1 MRKRIVLALVAILC
15 VFSIGF
21 VSPKLVKASANQDGD
36 IKVTGE
42 VEDQESYQSYMEQLV
57 SAWNEEDFEGVLEES
72 ADQLSEEDRK
82 DYEAWAKLQKSSGEY
97 QSILEENFSEADG
110 IISATMIVSYEN
122 KKLQFIFTF
131 NDDQIDV
138 DVEEYVEVQ
147 VSLGER
153 MKDAG
158 INTVLSIAIVFSVLI
173 FIAFIISLFKY
184 IPKLFG
190 LDKKEETPVVAT
202 APAAPVAE
210 VEDVTDD
217 TELVAVITAAIMAS
231 MGSEAPED
239 GLVISSIKRRTGS
252 KWKRS

>member
-15 VFSIGF
+15 VFSIGI
-21 VSPKLVKASANQDGD
+21 VSPKIVQASANQDGD

-42 VEDQESYQSYMEQLV
+42 VEGQEGYQSYMEQLV
-57 SAWNEEDFEGVLEES
+57 SAWNAEDFEAALEEG
-72 ADQLSEEDRK
+72 ADELTDDVKK

-97 QSILEENFSEADG
+97 KSILEENFTEADG
-110 IISATMIVSYEN
+110 TVTATMLVSYEN
-122 KKLQFIFTF
+122 KKLMFTF
-131 NDDQIDV
+131 SFSGEQVDV

-147 VSLGER
+147 TPLGER

-158 INTVLSIAIVFSVLI
+158 INTVLSIGIVFIVLI
-173 FIAFIISLFKY
+173 FIAFIISLMKY

-190 LDKKEETPVVAT
+190 LDKKEEAPAVAT
-202 APAAPVAE
+202 APATPVVEA
-210 VEDVTDD
+210 EDVTDD

-231 MGSEAPED
+231 LGSEAPED
-239 GLVISSIKRRTGS
+239 GLVISSIKRRAGS

>member
-1 MRKRIVLALVAILC
+1 MRKRIVSALVAILC
-15 VFSIGF
+15 VFSIVF
-21 VSPKLVKASANQDGD
+21 ASPKIVQASANQDGD

-72 ADQLSEEDRK
+72 ADQLSEEDKK
-82 DYEAWAKLQKSSGEY
+82 DYEAWAKLQQSSGEY
-97 QSILEENFSEADG
+97 QSIIEENFTEADG
-110 IISATMIVSYEN
+110 TVTATMLVSYEN
-122 KKLQFIFTF
+122 KKLTFTF
-131 NDDQIDV
+131 SFTGEQVDV

-158 INTVLSIAIVFSVLI
+158 INTILSIAIVFIVLI
-173 FIAFIISLFKY
+173 FIAFIISLMKY

-190 LDKKEETPVVAT
+190 LDKKEEVPVVAT
-202 APAAPVAE
+202 VPTTPVVE
-210 VEDVTDD
+210 EEDVTDD

-231 MGSEAPED
+231 MENEAPED
-239 GLVISSIKRRTGS
+239 GLVISSIKRRTAS